1 MNTTGRLKDKVLW
14 MYIIYKVT
22 EELQD
27 SAGIVVS
34 ECCIGKLY
42 YYHDYTDTDDDTLS
56 SVRT

>member
-1 MNTTGRLKDKVLW
+1 MDV
-14 MYIIYKVT
+14 YKVT

-34 ECCIGKLY
+34 ECCIDKLY
-42 YYHDYTDTDDDTLS
+42 YYHDHTDTDDDTLS